1 VLALAAVGVAAAAA
15 AAGSSGA
22 PPATVPAIRD
32 WRPAPGAF
40 RLRADARVVLPH
52 GASPDLRDEGSVLAR
67 DLGVAVREAR
77 ARPGD
82 VALRLDPRDRAVGHE
97 GYRLRVGRVLSI
109 VAPTT
114 AGVFYGGRTA
124 VALLRGRRSVPRGTA
139 RDQPL
144 YSERGLMIDVGRRF
158 FGPAWLEQHIRLL
171 AALKLNV
178 LHLHLSD
185 NEGFRIESASHPEAV
200 TRPALSKADV
210 RRLLAVAER
219 HHVTIVPEIDMPGH
233 LRAALRRHPELQL
246 VDAFGR
252 RQPDKLDVT
261 LPAARRFAADL
272 LDEYLPLFGGRVW
285 HGGADEYLGALST
298 AEAYARYPRLA
309 TFARRRHGPRAN
321 GRDAVLDFVAFVHRR
336 VRAAGKE
343 LRVWSDGSAAGGVL
357 RLDPRV
363 SVQWWEERASPT
375 PAALVR
381 RGHRVLNSGWWPL
394 YYVTGGPLQ
403 GLRAELETFAREWR
417 PWRFEG
423 PFTARWG
430 GAPGAPIF
438 TLPRGDPR
446 QLGAELA
453 VWNDDPDAPGARES
467 AVAAGIGPRLR
478 ILAERTWGSQP

>member
-1 VLALAAVGVAAAAA
+1 M
-15 AAGSSGA
+15 
-22 PPATVPAIRD
+22 RD
-32 WRPAPGAF
+32 WRPAAGTF
-40 RLRADARVVLPH
+40 RLREGARVVVVP
-52 GASPDLRDEGSVLAR
+52 EGSRELRIEGIVLAR
-67 DLGVAVREAR
+67 DLGISVGAPGAR

-82 VALRLDPRDRAVGHE
+82 VAVRLTSPDRALGRE
-97 GYRLRVGRVLSI
+97 GYRLRVGRVLS
-109 VAPTT
+109 VAAPTT

-124 VALLRGRRSVPRGTA
+124 VALLRARRSLPRGTA
-139 RDQPL
+139 RDRPL
-144 YSERGLMIDVGRRF
+144 YRERGLMVDVGRRF
-158 FGPAWLEQHIRLL
+158 FRPRWLERRIRAL

-185 NEGFRIESASHPEAV
+185 NEGFRIESSSHPEAV
-200 TRPALSKADV
+200 TRPALRKADV
-210 RRLLAVAER
+210 RRLLAVARR

-272 LDEYLPLFGGRVW
+272 LDEYLRLFDGRVW

-298 AEAYARYPRLA
+298 DADYDRYPRLA
-309 TFARRRHGPRAN
+309 SFARRRHGPRAN
-321 GRDAVLDFVAFVHRR
+321 GKDAVLDFVAFVHRR

-343 LRVWSDGSAAGGVL
+343 LRVWSDGIDGGGVL

-363 SVQWWEERASPT
+363 SVQWWEERESPT
-375 PAALVR
+375 PAMLVR
-381 RGHRVLNSGWWPL
+381 RGHRVVNSGWWPL
-394 YYVTGGPLQ
+394 YYVTGGPLR
-403 GLRAELETFAREWR
+403 GLRPDLEAFAREWR

-430 GAPGAPIF
+430 GAAGAPIF

-446 QLGAELA
+446 QLGATLA
-453 VWNDDPDAPGARES
+453 VWERRPGRPGRS
-467 AVAAGIGPRLR
+467 
-478 ILAERTWGSQP
+478 

>member
-1 VLALAAVGVAAAAA
+1 MLALAVAGVAAVG
-15 AAGSSGA
+15 AGPPAA
-22 PPATVPAIRD
+22 PPAVVPAVRD
-32 WRPAPGAF
+32 WRPAPGVF
-40 RLRADARVVLPH
+40 RLRADARVVLPRPC
-52 GASPDLRDEGSVLAR
+52 SPELRDEGRVLAR
-67 DLGVAVREAR
+67 DLDAGLGRCGAR
-77 ARPGD
+77 SRPGD
-82 VALRLDPRDRAVGHE
+82 VALRLDERDRGLGRE
-97 GYRLRVGRVLSI
+97 GYRLHVGLVMS
-109 VAPTT
+109 VAAPTT

-139 RDQPL
+139 RDAPL
-144 YSERGLMIDVGRRF
+144 YRERGLMIDVGRRF
-158 FGPAWLEQHIRLL
+158 FRPAWLERRIRAL

-185 NEGFRIESASHPEAV
+185 NEGFRIESSSHPEAV
-200 TRPALSKADV
+200 TRPALGKADV
-210 RRLLAVAER
+210 RRLLAVAAR

-252 RQPDKLDVT
+252 RRPDKLDVT

-285 HGGADEYLGALST
+285 HGGTDEYLGALST
-298 AEAYARYPRLA
+298 EADYARYPRLA
-309 TFARRRHGPRAN
+309 AFARRRHGPRAT
-321 GRDAVLDFVAFVHRR
+321 GKDAVLDFVAFVHRR

-343 LRVWSDGSAAGGVL
+343 LLVWSDGIVGGGVL

-363 SVQWWEERASPT
+363 SVQWWEERESPA

-381 RGHRVLNSGWWPL
+381 RGHRVVNSGWWPL
-394 YYVTGGPLQ
+394 YYVTGGRLR
-403 GLRAELETFAREWR
+403 GLRSELGAFAREWR

-467 AVAAGIGPRLR
+467 AVAAGIAPRLR
-478 ILAERTWGSQP
+478 ILAERTWGG